1 MKRKLRF
8 GWCVTVM
15 PGLLISG
22 NPSLMRLSMIY
33 WLASLAAFSALSLAP
48 QLGHLTVVL
57 P

>member
-8 GWCVTVM
+8 GGCVTVM